1 MTIQQTIDREKH
13 QKLYVQLYSLLK
25 GKIEKSEWPVG
36 SQIPTEDELCKIYDV
51 SKSTVKL
58 AVLEL
63 VREGYFTR
71 KQGKGTFV
79 RKRAIAEWHTMY
91 KSFKELMLDADL
103 ELQTQILAKTVVM
116 PSDGIDLK
124 LNIPIDRHVIYIKR
138 LRSVNSEPVLLQEA
152 YIPYHVC
159 PALLEDDVVNDSLF
173 DVLEKNHAINII
185 RVNEYI
191 DIEQIADDNCR
202 LLQLAVGS
210 SGLVMEQH
218 FFSKEAQVMYIRTIK
233 KSGTFRFFVE
243 FERNAELNSD

>member
-1 MTIQQTIDREKH
+1 MIISQTIDREKH

-36 SQIPTEDELCKIYDV
+36 SQIPTEDELCKIYNV

-79 RKRAIAEWHTMY
+79 RKRATAEWRTMY

-103 ELQTQILAKTVVM
+103 ELQTQVLAKTVVM

-124 LNIPIDRHVIYIKR
+124 LNIPVERHVIYIKR
-138 LRSVNSEPVLLQEA
+138 LRSVNAEPVLLQEA

-159 PALLEDDVVNDSLF
+159 PALLEEDVVSDSLF
-173 DVLEKNHAINII
+173 DILEKNHGINIT

-191 DIEQIADDNCR
+191 DIEQIPDDNCG
-202 LLQLAVGS
+202 LLQLAGGS

-218 FFSKEAQVMYIRTIK
+218 FFSKETQVMYMRTIK

-243 FERNAELNSD
+243 FERNSD